1 MMHALIMDVCASSS
15 IESESLAVSSSVLAV
30 SSIEPTILITTQHYN
45 TSNIIDLV

>member
-15 IESESLAVSSSVLAV
+15 IESAA
-30 SSIEPTILITTQHYN
+30 PTILITTQHYN